1 MITIPVE
8 DLVFVVC
15 TLVGGALL
23 LITVLVD
30 DILGGA
36 LEALNI
42 NFEIGGMSL
51 MPLAL
56 SFIAMFGVGGLFAT
70 QILDIHGGAAA
81 VVGAISGTAGAA
93 LAWGLFTAFKRSEA
107 PSPFS
112 TADLVGRDALVSVAI
127 PARRWGSIQLNAE
140 GQLHQFPATAAVDVP
155 SGVLVR
161 ISSVAG
167 TGLMV
172 TPIEEA
178 SMDASAVALSSSPVA
193 SPTQRDQDQGA

>member
-30 DILGGA
+30 DVLGGV
-36 LEALNI
+36 LDALNI
-42 NFEIGGMSL
+42 HFEIGGISL

-70 QILDIHGGAAA
+70 QILDVHGGAAA
-81 VVGAISGTAGAA
+81 LVGGITGTAGAA

-112 TADLVGRDALVSVAI
+112 TDDLVGHEALVTVAI
-127 PARRWGSIQLNAE
+127 PARRWGTIQLTVE

-155 SGVLVR
+155 SGVVVR

-167 TGLMV
+167 AGLMV
-172 TPIEEA
+172 APNEE
-178 SMDASAVALSSSPVA
+178 VPVA
-193 SPTQRDQDQGA
+193 AATPPESTEERGSQGA

>member
-15 TLVGGALL
+15 TFVGGALL

-30 DILGGA
+30 DVLGGA

-42 NFEIGGMSL
+42 HFEIGGMSL

-70 QILDIHGGAAA
+70 QILDVHGGAAA
-81 VVGAISGTAGAA
+81 LVGAISGTGGAL

-112 TADLVGRDALVSVAI
+112 TGDLVGQEALVSVAI
-127 PARRWGSIQLNAE
+127 PARRWGSIQITVE

-167 TGLMV
+167 SGLMV
-172 TPIEEA
+172 TPTEA
-178 SMDASAVALSSSPVA
+178 VSAGGATAPAVNESQEGTPS
-193 SPTQRDQDQGA
+193 QGV